1 MSLTAFK
8 NKSVIQHGSN
18 RSGIPPGGVW
28 IPQGPFGHATSVL
41 KKAVQSYGPV
51 GFSINGGHRNIGGV
65 GTEMKM
71 SKSGTPFRGT
81 NPIGWG
87 GTYGKYK
94 KAEPVLNARIVQT
107 LGTQYRY
114 VKPSVLSTFGMLRK
128 KYKWAY
134 YGQYPNYW
142 VQPVYTGNQT
152 DTVSQHMYIQNKSA
166 ANTCNLKVNNT
177 GMYDTYYINHGPTL
191 CATSTAGFKYN
202 DMARNGPYTKILGQ
216 PVDSSTYTQYV
227 QRGCQN
233 PIGPQKPFPFATQ
246 SGSGIRA
253 AGTSITSVG
262 SGCGSFPVYLS
273 PPEWYTQETKV
284 QKEQQIQETV
294 VQNLSIPH

>member
-8 NKSVIQHGSN
+8 NKSVIQYGSN
-18 RSGIPPGGVW
+18 RSGVAPGGIW
-28 IPQGPFGHATSVL
+28 IPQGPFGKATAIL

-51 GFSINGGHRNIGGV
+51 GFSINGGHRNVGGV

-81 NPIGWG
+81 HPIGWG
-87 GTYGKYK
+87 GTNGQYY
-94 KAEPVLNARIVQT
+94 KAEPVLNSRIVET
-107 LGTQYRY
+107 LGEQYRY
-114 VKPSVLSTFGMLRK
+114 IKPSVLSTFGMLRK

-142 VQPVYTGNQT
+142 VQPNYTGNQT
-152 DTVSQHMYIQNKSA
+152 DTASQMLYIQNKAA

-177 GMYDTYYINHGPTL
+177 AIYEGYIVKQGPTL
-191 CATSTAGFKYN
+191 CATTTAKFKYN
-202 DMARNGPYTKILGQ
+202 DMARNGPYTKILNQ
-216 PVDSSTYTQYV
+216 PVPASTYTQYV

-233 PIGPQKPFPFATQ
+233 PIGPQKPFPFAVQ
-246 SGSGIRA
+246 SGTGIQA

-262 SGCGSFPVYLS
+262 AACNTSNIYIS
-273 PPEWYTQETKV
+273 PPEWYTKETPGQAKQ
-284 QKEQQIQETV
+284 QKLLQFH
-294 VQNLSIPH
+294 L